1 MARIPPLSQEQ
12 APAGSRVIL
21 DAQRSAHGIVTNMK
35 RTLAHSPTA
44 LRALMTWYD
53 LHAEVVGFLG
63 NRRTTLFAHAISSQS
78 DCLIC
83 STFFRRWLIESGEN
97 PDRLELDERDRT
109 IVIFGRQLARDANAV
124 SNDLFAA
131 LRQFLEPSQI
141 VTLTAFAGLMIAT
154 NVFNNALQVELDEY
168 LLPFRRGT
176 TA

>member
-1 MARIPPLSQEQ
+1 MARIPPLSDEQ
-12 APAGSRVIL
+12 APSASRVIL
-21 DAQRSAHGIVTNMK
+21 DAQRAAHGRVTNMK

-53 LHAEVVGFLG
+53 LHAEVVAFLG

-109 IVIFGRQLARDANAV
+109 VVAFGRQLARDANAV
-124 SNDLFAA
+124 SDELFAA
-131 LRQFLEPSQI
+131 LRRFLEPSQI

-154 NVFNNALQVELDEY
+154 NIVNNALKVDLDEY
-168 LLPFRRGT
+168 LLPFRAGAPR
-176 TA
+176 